1 MFEKAVRMK
10 LRWPFRGQCSAEDL
24 WDLTALQLDAIYK
37 ALSRDVKMQNEE
49 SLLDER
55 SEADEVLN
63 LQIGIVRRVFEVKKA
78 EQDARKNATLR
89 KARKEKLL
97 DVMARKQDAQL
108 EDMPLEDL
116 QKMIDEIE

>member
-78 EQDARKNATLR
+78 EQDARKNAALR